1 MIAIHDYL
9 ANHPNSPLAKF
20 LSFFG
25 VTTKLDK
32 IWNEKIAA
40 GLVSTGKEVGLDSS
54 SPNSHILEPGNFK
67 EPFSI
72 LRASLIFLFGPIPFY
87 GEPGVAAAVA
97 ALESPIWWMFYAYI
111 LFKILKNRNINML
124 RDQSLLLC
132 VLFML
137 GFIIFSSLIQ
147 VNLGTAFRHRSV
159 LLVPLTFIA
168 VRVGQLNK
176 QSR

>member
-1 MIAIHDYL
+1 LIAIREYL
-9 ANHPNSPLAKF
+9 ADHPNSPLATAF
-20 LSFFG
+20 STFG
-25 VTTKLDK
+25 VTAKLDK
-32 IWNEKIAA
+32 IWNEKITE
-40 GLVSTGKEVGLDSS
+40 GLISTGKEVGLDSS
-54 SPNSHILEPGNFK
+54 SLNSHILEPGSIK
-67 EPFSI
+67 DPLSI

-87 GEPGVAAAVA
+87 GEPGIAAAVA
-97 ALESPIWWMFYAYI
+97 ALESPIWWVFYAYVF
-111 LFKILKNRNINML
+111 FKILKNRKANLL

-132 VLFML
+132 ALFML

-176 QSR
+176 HNH